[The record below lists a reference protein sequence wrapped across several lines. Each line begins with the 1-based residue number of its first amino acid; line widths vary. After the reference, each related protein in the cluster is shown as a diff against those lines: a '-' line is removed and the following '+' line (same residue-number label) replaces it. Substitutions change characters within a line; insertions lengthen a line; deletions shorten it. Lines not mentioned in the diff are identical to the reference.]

1 MEHIPETTRILA
13 AVPAHEG
20 AEAAQIGECHE
31 RLISLYAYWN
41 AKRGSREMPG
51 RADVDPAELKSH
63 LPLLCLIDVVP
74 DARRYVYRLVGTR
87 EAEMRG
93 RDPTGR
99 AVTEAYYAESAG
111 DTTDYLD
118 QVLATRRPVLYR
130 GTYHPFPTRTETGEV
145 LFLPLSRDG
154 RAIDMIMLYSHTLWL
169 KDERPPPLLE
179 MRRRA

>member
-1 MEHIPETTRILA
+1 MEQIPETTRILER
-13 AVPAHEG
+13 VPAHEG
-20 AEAAQIGECHE
+20 AEAAQIGECDE
-31 RLISLYAYWN
+31 RLISIYTYWN
-41 AKRGSREMPG
+41 EKRGTRAMPG
-51 RADVDPAELKSH
+51 RPDIDPADLKAH

-93 RDPTGR
+93 RDPTGK
-99 AVTEAYYAESAG
+99 AVAEAYYAERAG

-118 QVLATRRPVLYR
+118 RVLATGRPLLYR
-130 GTYHPFPTRTETGEV
+130 GTYHPLPTRTETGEV

-154 RAIDMIMLYSHTLWL
+154 HAVDMIMLYSHVLWL
-169 KDERPPPLLE
+169 KDERRSPLVA